1 MMRRVTELF
10 TRAFTAAKAR
20 PLFLAAFFLAV
31 LVPFVLFGEL
41 AEEILE
47 GHGLPFDEPIL
58 RWFHAQATPARDRSI
73 VAITTLGGP
82 VPMVACEVVVVA
94 ALFLWRKRR
103 EAEFLAIAGG
113 GTALLNVCAKLI
125 FSRQRPQLWETIVT
139 EKSFSFPSGHS
150 IGSMSFAA
158 ALTLLAWPTRGRWP
172 VAIGALSFAGTIGL
186 TRLYLGIHF
195 PSDVAAG
202 WCAALVWV
210 GGVYTFQ
217 RWRRRRSRNDAGSS
231 LSRAS

>member
-1 MMRRVTELF
+1 MRQVSKLLSRGL
-10 TRAFTAAKAR
+10 AAAKVR
-20 PLFLAAFFLAV
+20 SLFLAAFFLAV

-58 RWFHAQATPARDRSI
+58 RWFHAQATPARDRSV

-82 VPMVACEVVVVA
+82 VPMVVCEVVVVA
-94 ALFLWRKRR
+94 ALFLWRRRR
-103 EAEFLAIAGG
+103 EAKFLAIAGG
-113 GTALLNVCAKLI
+113 GAALLNVCAKLF

-158 ALTLLAWPTRGRWP
+158 ALTLLAWRTRWRWP
-172 VAIGALSFAGTIGL
+172 VAIAALSFAITIGL
-186 TRLYLGIHF
+186 TRLYLGVHY

-210 GGVYTFQ
+210 GGVYTIQ

>member
-1 MMRRVTELF
+1 MRQVSKLLSRGL
-10 TRAFTAAKAR
+10 AAAKAR

-47 GHGLPFDEPIL
+47 ANGLPFDEPIL
-58 RWFHAQATPARDRSI
+58 QWFHSLATPGRDRW
-73 VAITTLGGP
+73 VLAITNLGGP
-82 VPMVACEVVVVA
+82 VPMVVCEVVVVA
-94 ALFLWRKRR
+94 ALFLWRRRR
-103 EAEFLAIAGG
+103 EAKFLAIAGG
-113 GTALLNVCAKLI
+113 GAALLNVCAKLI

-158 ALTLLAWPTRGRWP
+158 ALTLLAWPTRWRWP
-172 VAIGALSFAGTIGL
+172 VAIGALSFAITIGL
-186 TRLYLGIHF
+186 TRLYLGVHY

-210 GGVYTFQ
+210 GGVYTIQ
-217 RWRRRRSRNDAGSS
+217 RWRGRRSRNDAGSS

>member
-1 MMRRVTELF
+1 MRRIATLLARAVTS
-10 TRAFTAAKAR
+10 AKAR

-31 LVPFVLFGEL
+31 LVPFILFGEL

-47 GHGLPFDEPIL
+47 GNGLPFDEPIL
-58 RWFHAQATPARDRSI
+58 RWFHAHATPALDRWV
-73 VAITTLGGP
+73 VALTKLGGP
-82 VPMVACEVVVVA
+82 VPMVVCEALAVA
-94 ALFLWRKRR
+94 VLLAWRKRR

-113 GTALLNVCAKLI
+113 GAALLNVIAKLI
-125 FSRQRPQLWETIVT
+125 FSRQRPHLWETIVT

-158 ALTLLAWPTRGRWP
+158 ALSLLAWPTRWRWP
-172 VAIGALSFAGTIGL
+172 VAVGAMSFAITVGL
-186 TRLYLGIHF
+186 TRLYLGVHF

-210 GGVYTFQ
+210 GGVYTIQ
-217 RWRRRRSRNDAGSS
+217 RWRERRSRRAAPSS
-231 LSRAS
+231 FSHAS

>member
-1 MMRRVTELF
+1 MRRVTQLV
-10 TRAFTAAKAR
+10 AHAITAAKAR
-20 PLFLAAFFLAV
+20 PLFLVGFFLAV

-58 RWFHAQATPARDRSI
+58 RWFHAHATPARDRW
-73 VAITTLGGP
+73 VAALTKFGGP
-82 VPMVACEVVVVA
+82 MPMPMVVCEVVAVA
-94 ALFLWRKRR
+94 ALLVFRKRR

-113 GTALLNVCAKLI
+113 GAALLNVIAKLI

-158 ALTLLAWPTRGRWP
+158 ALTLLAWRTRWRWP
-172 VAIGALSFAGTIGL
+172 VAIGAMFFAITIGL
-186 TRLYLGIHF
+186 TRLYLGVHY

-210 GGVYTFQ
+210 GGVYTIQ
-217 RWRRRRSRNDAGSS
+217 RWRRRRSG
-231 LSRAS
+231 RATRSCSV

>member
-1 MMRRVTELF
+1 MRQVPKLLSRVL
-10 TRAFTAAKAR
+10 AAAKAR
-20 PLFLAAFFLAV
+20 SLFLAAFFLAV
-31 LVPFVLFGEL
+31 LVPFVLLGAL

-58 RWFHAQATPARDRSI
+58 RWFHAQATPARDRYI

-82 VPMVACEVVVVA
+82 VPMAVCEAIAVA
-94 ALFLWRKRR
+94 ALFLWQKRR
-103 EAEFLAIAGG
+103 EAMFLAIAGG
-113 GTALLNVCAKLI
+113 GAALLNVCAKLI
-125 FSRQRPQLWETIVT
+125 FSRHRPQLWETIVT

-158 ALTLLAWPTRGRWP
+158 ALTLLAWRTRWRWP
-172 VAIGALSFAGTIGL
+172 LAIGALSFAITIGL
-186 TRLYLGIHF
+186 TRLYLGVHY

-210 GGVYTFQ
+210 GGVYTIQ

-231 LSRAS
+231 LSPAS